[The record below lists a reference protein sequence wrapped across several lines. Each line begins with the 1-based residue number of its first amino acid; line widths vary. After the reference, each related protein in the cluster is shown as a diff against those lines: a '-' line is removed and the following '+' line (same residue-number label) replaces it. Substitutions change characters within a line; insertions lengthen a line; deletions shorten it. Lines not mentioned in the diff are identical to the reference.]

1 MSPAAAGNDSAP
13 QAPAD
18 VPVTVSI
25 RRRVAPERFDE
36 ATHWVQTGM
45 DLANEYPGF
54 LGSGWVRAHAGSG
67 HWHMLYKFQDAA
79 SLEAWENSIARTSW
93 LHEGEGLVLESHV
106 VKRTGIEGW
115 FDESQENAGPSAPF
129 QPPRWKQAVAI
140 GLGFFPLNVLFTY
153 LVTGV
158 DPEWNDIPTVLRI
171 LLTTFVMAPTMTY
184 LVMPFITRRLRPWL
198 QKAPTP
204 KA

>member
-1 MSPAAAGNDSAP
+1 
-13 QAPAD
+13 
-18 VPVTVSI
+18 VSI
-25 RRRVAPERFDE
+25 RRKVDPARFDE

-93 LHEGEGLVLESHV
+93 LHEGEGLVLEAHV

-115 FDESQENAGPSAPF
+115 FDESQENAGPSALI

-140 GLGFFPLNVLFTY
+140 GLGFFPLNVIFTY

-158 DPEWNDIPTVLRI
+158 DPHWNDIPTVLRI
-171 LLTTFVMAPTMTY
+171 LLTTLVMAPTMTY

-198 QKAPTP
+198 QKAPKVT
-204 KA
+204 A

>member
-1 MSPAAAGNDSAP
+1 MSPATSANESAP
-13 QAPAD
+13 QAAD

-25 RRRVAPERFDE
+25 RRRVDPDRFDE

-54 LGSGWVRAHAGSG
+54 LGSGWVRAHATSG
-67 HWHMLYKFQDAA
+67 HWHMLYKFSDAA

-93 LHEGEGLVLESHV
+93 LLEGEGLVLESHV
-106 VKRTGIEGW
+106 EKRTGIEGW
-115 FDESQENAGPSAPF
+115 FDHSQEQAGAPSPV

-140 GLGFFPLNVLFTY
+140 GLGFFPLNVIFTY
-153 LVTGV
+153 LITGV
-158 DPEWNDIPTVLRI
+158 DPAWNDIPTVLRI
-171 LLTTFVMAPTMTY
+171 LLTTLVMAPTMTY
-184 LVMPFITRRLRPWL
+184 LVMPQITRLLRPWL
-198 QKAPTP
+198 QKAPKE